1 MDIRFPGESQMID
14 RIIERFSQRYYECNE
29 SAFAT
34 QVGPWALTPS
44 CSVRPTSTDA
54 ETHMAACL
62 DVQYPQSLA
71 GT

>member
-34 QVGPWALTPS
+34 QVGHHVLFDLPI
-44 CSVRPTSTDA
+44 PTKRA
-54 ETHMAACL
+54 RGCL
-62 DVQYPQSLA
+62 S
-71 GT
+71 